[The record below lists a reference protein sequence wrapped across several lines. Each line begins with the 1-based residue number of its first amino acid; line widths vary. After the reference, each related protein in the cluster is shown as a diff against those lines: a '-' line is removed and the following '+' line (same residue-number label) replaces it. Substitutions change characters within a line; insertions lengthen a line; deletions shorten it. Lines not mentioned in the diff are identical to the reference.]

1 MNRLRECEAFFSSV
15 SHRFKHSITPFVLAV
30 VVSLPFGLSFH
41 STTNANLLIENLT
54 AVDRDLPEFSLKGVD
69 GSTITP
75 ESLKG
80 KTWLINFWAVWCPPC
95 LEELPAL
102 NNAWSQLEPHNV
114 GMLAIN
120 IGEEAPQIEAFLA
133 KHNLSIDFPIV
144 IGDKYK
150 SLGNWGGVNLPYTV
164 VVNAQGRV
172 VYEAAG
178 DREWDQ
184 PEFIDAVLA
193 VNNNVQ
199 AAENATPQSRIAAG
213 LAWFHGSPLWQKVII
228 VVLLIALA
236 IALILLIR
244 RLSKRKT
251 IAQ

>member
-1 MNRLRECEAFFSSV
+1 ML
-15 SHRFKHSITPFVLAV
+15 SHCFKSAITPLV
-30 VVSLPFGLSFH
+30 VTVCVALSFGLSFS
-41 STTNANLLIENLT
+41 STAKANLLIENLS
-54 AVDRDLPEFSLKGVD
+54 AVDRDLPTFSLKGVD

-75 ESLKG
+75 ETLKG
-80 KTWLINFWAVWCPPC
+80 KTWLINFWAVWCAPC

-120 IGEEAPQIEAFLA
+120 IGEEAAQIEAFLA

-150 SLGNWGGVNLPYTV
+150 SLGNWGGVSLPYTV
-164 VVNAQGRV
+164 VVNSQGRV

-178 DREWDQ
+178 DREWDK
-184 PEFIDAVLA
+184 PEFVDAVLA
-193 VNNNVQ
+193 VNSSVQ
-199 AAENATPQSRIAAG
+199 TSENATPQSRVAAG
-213 LAWFHGSPLWQKVII
+213 LAWFHGSPLWQKAII
-228 VVLLIALA
+228 VVLLVALA

-244 RLSKRKT
+244 RLSKRKA
-251 IAQ
+251 IAN